1 MMIREQ
7 MMTLQ
12 IDDQAWIYVMVQNP
26 DSDDR
31 IVGQSD
37 AENGVSF
44 IPVFLD
50 KAAATQGMLHLA
62 KEKGQKYEIQAIIF
76 EDLERYAAQSQFLLF
91 VLNDEG
97 EIIDRRTPYQAQQ

>member
-1 MMIREQ
+1 MKLREQ

-12 IDDQAWIYVMVQNP
+12 IDGQAWVYVMVQKS
-26 DSDDR
+26 DGDDR
-31 IVGQSD
+31 IVGQLD

-50 KAAATQGMLHLA
+50 KSAATQGMLHLA
-62 KEKGQKYEIQAIIF
+62 KKRGHKYEIQAIIF
-76 EDLERYAAQSQFLLF
+76 EDLERYAAESRFLLF

-97 EIIDRRTPYQAQQ
+97 EIMDKRTPYQAQQ

>member
-1 MMIREQ
+1 
-7 MMTLQ
+7 
-12 IDDQAWIYVMVQNP
+12 
-26 DSDDR
+26 
-31 IVGQSD
+31 
-37 AENGVSF
+37 
-44 IPVFLD
+44 
-50 KAAATQGMLHLA
+50 MLHLA